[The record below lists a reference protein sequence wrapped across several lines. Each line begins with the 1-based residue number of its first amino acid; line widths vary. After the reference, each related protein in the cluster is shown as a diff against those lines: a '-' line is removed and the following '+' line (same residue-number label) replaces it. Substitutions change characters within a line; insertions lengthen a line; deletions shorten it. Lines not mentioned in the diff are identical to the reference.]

1 LFAQK
6 ERKLDHN
13 EVMGSSLI
21 DGQLV
26 RLKKIHGLEL
36 ITIKKNTSTLTQGVK
51 PTFGIYGAKLKKKK
65 NLRGQN

>member
-1 LFAQK
+1 
-6 ERKLDHN
+6 
-13 EVMGSSLI
+13 MGSSLI

-65 NLRGQN
+65 KFERAKLKK

>member
-1 LFAQK
+1 
-6 ERKLDHN
+6 
-13 EVMGSSLI
+13 MGSSLI